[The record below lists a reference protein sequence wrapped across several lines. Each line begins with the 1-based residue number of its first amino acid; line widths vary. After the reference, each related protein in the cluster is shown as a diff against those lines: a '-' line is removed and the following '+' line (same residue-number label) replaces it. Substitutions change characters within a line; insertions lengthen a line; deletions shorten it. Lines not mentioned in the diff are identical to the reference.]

1 MLCAFGA
8 TCPASCGPP
17 VLQAG
22 GRRVEA
28 EHLLQ
33 SSDPEREG
41 QRTRLLIAQV
51 TVRARVGPPDTG
63 KDGRAVEGT
72 CLEGRIPKAEPGF
85 EPQSFRQHSL
95 PCWSN
100 RRRRH
105 PVTVE

>member
-28 EHLLQ
+28 GQLHQ
-33 SSDPEREG
+33 SWEPEREG
-41 QRTRLLIAQV
+41 QRTRLLIAEV

-72 CLEGRIPKAEPGF
+72 CLEGRIP
-85 EPQSFRQHSL
+85 
-95 PCWSN
+95 SN
-100 RRRRH
+100 RNLGSNPSLSATTHCR
-105 PVTVE
+105 VGLTGEDAT